1 MSEERETRLF
11 MISPNSMV
19 TPDQL
24 VREIHAM
31 GKEITVKETCYG
43 CLGEGPRAV
52 IKEVLFELRTK
63 YPYDIFSKVRA
74 YPTGD
79 PRRCRAQH
87 GTRPGYAQLEA
98 EWATLPKIQYGL
110 QCSDR
115 KEKYETPTVKEKIP
129 VETFKKMCEEAKK

>member
-11 MISPNSMV
+11 MISSDSML

-24 VREIHAM
+24 VREVHAM
-31 GKEITVKETCYG
+31 GKEVTAKETCYG
-43 CLGEGPRAV
+43 TLVEGNAKQVR
-52 IKEVLFELRTK
+52 EVCDILRKK
-63 YPYDIFSKVRA
+63 YPYDIYSKTRA

-98 EWATLPKIQYGL
+98 EWAALHIIGEGLKACDRGEKFSAPKK
-110 QCSDR
+110 
-115 KEKYETPTVKEKIP
+115 KEEFPAE
-129 VETFKKMCEEAKK
+129 EFKKICEATR

>member
-1 MSEERETRLF
+1 MSEDRETRIF
-11 MISPNSMV
+11 MITPDSTI

-31 GKEITVKETCYG
+31 GKGVTVKETCYG
-43 CLGEGPRAV
+43 CLGEGTQVLMR
-52 IKEVLFELRTK
+52 EVLAELRAK

-98 EWATLPKIQYGL
+98 EWDSLPKIRYGL
-110 QCSDR
+110 RCADR
-115 KEKYETPTVKEKIP
+115 GEEYEVPEVREKIP
-129 VETFKKMCEEAKK
+129 TETFKKICEAEK

>member
-1 MSEERETRLF
+1 MSEERETRIF
-11 MISPNSMV
+11 MITPNSMV

-31 GKEITVKETCYG
+31 GKEVTVKETCYG
-43 CLGEGPRAV
+43 CLGEGPSALV
-52 IKEVLFELRTK
+52 GEVLSELRAK
-63 YPYDIFSKVRA
+63 YPYDIYSKVRA

-98 EWATLPKIQYGL
+98 EWETLPKIRYGL
-110 QCSDR
+110 ECSDR
-115 KEKYETPTVKEKIP
+115 GEVYDVPEEKEKIP
-129 VETFKKMCEEAKK
+129 VSVFKNICEAEK